1 MELNNLEVIKLLL
14 EDKPD
19 YFYVVTI
26 MTRNKD
32 HGLSAPEKS
41 QKNRTI
47 KEYYIESIEYLERN
61 YPVIKKLCQV
71 FNARAYINL
80 NRKNKKSLGL
90 EIMSQTLEKLKS
102 ESDNYLNV
110 MSKAVGNLKTDS
122 DYRRWI
128 LDIDDKDE
136 VIISEYLSI
145 LESVNPIGKS
155 KYVAKIPTING
166 IHIVSKPFDLM
177 DFSKKVEKES
187 LPRIDVQKNNPT
199 LLYYYGY

>member
-1 MELNNLEVIKLLL
+1 
-14 EDKPD
+14 
-19 YFYVVTI
+19 
-26 MTRNKD
+26 
-32 HGLSAPEKS
+32 
-41 QKNRTI
+41 
-47 KEYYIESIEYLERN
+47 
-61 YPVIKKLCQV
+61 
-71 FNARAYINL
+71 
-80 NRKNKKSLGL
+80 
-90 EIMSQTLEKLKS
+90 
-102 ESDNYLNV
+102 

-199 LLYYYGY
+199 LLYYHGY